1 MELLIVQQFVC
12 VGVHFKHSVG
22 GVLVYTGSDRRSD
35 EQGLV
40 RSTVI
45 FDLQERMG
53 DKCVEGGEGGGRT
66 EEEGKEG
73 GGRTEEEGRR
83 GKDGRWEGGGGDRR
97 WEGWR

>member
-22 GVLVYTGSDRRSD
+22 GVLVYTGSDRWSD

-53 DKCVEGGEGGGRT
+53 DKCVEGGEGGGRA
-66 EEEGKEG
+66 EK
-73 GGRTEEEGRR
+73 EGRR
-83 GKDGRWEGGGGDRR
+83 GKDGRWEGEGGDRR
-97 WEGWR
+97 WEGWG

>member
-35 EQGLV
+35 KQGLV

-66 EEEGKEG
+66 EEEG
-73 GGRTEEEGRR
+73 RR
-83 GKDGRWEGGGGDRR
+83 SKDGRWRQGRGRR
-97 WEGWR
+97 